1 MSQTV
6 TFQMKTQHNKHA
18 HYGTGAFRMKTTNT
32 QGDKWIGQQ
41 CVAAFMAEKAGTAH
55 LDHFT

>member
-18 HYGTGAFRMKTTNT
+18 HYGTGAFRM
-32 QGDKWIGQQ
+32 
-41 CVAAFMAEKAGTAH
+41 
-55 LDHFT
+55 